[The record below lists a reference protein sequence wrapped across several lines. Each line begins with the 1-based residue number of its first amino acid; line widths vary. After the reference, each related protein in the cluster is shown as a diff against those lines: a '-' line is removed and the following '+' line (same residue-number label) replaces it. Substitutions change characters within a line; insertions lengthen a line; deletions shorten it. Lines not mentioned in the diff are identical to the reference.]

1 MRGNGVFYTPFF
13 VFFSIFAE
21 NQHGSTMNNTQ
32 FKEDCERKL
41 KEISKTIHGD
51 EQLSV
56 RDLHSLKEQQELLQT
71 AIKIMT
77 YGTGEER
84 RRFRRDYERRVR
96 Q

>member
-1 MRGNGVFYTPFF
+1 
-13 VFFSIFAE
+13 
-21 NQHGSTMNNTQ
+21 MNNTQ

-41 KEISKTIHGD
+41 KEIHKTIHGD
-51 EQLSV
+51 AQLSV
-56 RDLHSLKEQQELLQT
+56 RDLHSLKEQKELLQT

-96 Q
+96 K

>member
-1 MRGNGVFYTPFF
+1 
-13 VFFSIFAE
+13 
-21 NQHGSTMNNTQ
+21 MNNTQ
-32 FKEDCERKL
+32 FKEDCEQKLANVRKSL
-41 KEISKTIHGD
+41 NGD

-56 RDLHSLKEQQELLQT
+56 RDLQSLKEQQELLQS

-96 Q
+96 K